1 MNNDS
6 INRLQINEV
15 IEVTKEKLWTKDF
28 ISISVISFFI
38 FLAFY
43 ILLTALPLYI
53 LGPLHEG
60 ADKVGLIVTL
70 FLFPAIIIRPFAGRW
85 VSKGSEKKILVYSAV
100 AFFVATLLYPLATNI
115 WVLYVLRIIHGLTFG
130 VMTTVK
136 GTVCAQDYSNN

>member
-6 INRLQINEV
+6 INKLQINRV
-15 IEVTKEKLWTKDF
+15 IEMTKEKLWTKDF

-100 AFFVATLLYPLATNI
+100 AFFVAYTSISISNKYLGIICFTYYSWTYI
-115 WVLYVLRIIHGLTFG
+115 WGY
-130 VMTTVK
+130 
-136 GTVCAQDYSNN
+136 DYC